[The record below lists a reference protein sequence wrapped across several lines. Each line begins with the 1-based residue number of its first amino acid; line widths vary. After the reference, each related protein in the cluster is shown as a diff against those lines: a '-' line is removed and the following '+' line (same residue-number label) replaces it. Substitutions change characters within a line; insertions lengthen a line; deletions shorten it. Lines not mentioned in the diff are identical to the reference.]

1 MWGTDNAYAIICIYL
16 CAYICIYIQNHD
28 HGPSNHDNLKSKGYA
43 IKFIWNKPYSVG
55 TDF

>member
-1 MWGTDNAYAIICIYL
+1 MLMPLYAFIYVL
-16 CAYICIYIQNHD
+16 IFALQDIQNHD